1 MITPSYG
8 LTATERVLPR
18 MALDFTT
25 ATLDPRVTFTRSG
38 DTATVINSSGNIA
51 PINADLPRFDFDPI
65 TLLCKGLLIE
75 EARTNLFLYSAEF
88 DNIYWGK
95 IRSSITANATISPDG
110 ASTGDKLVENL
121 DNGTHLI
128 VRTETTTNTSANTW
142 SIYAK
147 ASERPSINIVVREGT
162 TFLRSSNATFNLSA
176 GTVGA
181 VSNAGG
187 SSATAAIE
195 NAGNGW
201 YRCSLTITL
210 GGVDTNSQALF
221 QLNNGSVS
229 SYQGDGTSGIF
240 IWGAQLEAGAF
251 ATSYIPTTTTSLT
264 RNADN
269 VSMTGTNFSDWY
281 NASEGNFLD
290 YGVDPTGVTNSTTAM
305 KAFFDACI
313 ADEHPGNIP
322 AGTYLIT
329 AGVLAFDNGHVDT
342 PWPIIT
348 TDGYEAVIFNRA
360 DATDAP
366 MISIT
371 NGTAV
376 SAAGKFWQGGALG
389 GITFNQNG
397 QVKAAN
403 QHGLLLL
410 GTVGIAFGHMRMNDG
425 GGSCIIIPEKKFSI
439 TNPDPYNVNACSF
452 AAAEAN
458 RCDGYAFFNDNG
470 VGLTG
475 STIKYIR
482 AIENVGGAF
491 FGFGAANEIGT
502 ISAGSCAGWALGNR
516 TDSAGASQR
525 FLLGVAEFDDM
536 QYGIDMRRVSNSN
549 FGTVRFVHRYNF
561 GPLNPSGGYWPRIAV
576 QVSTNSVVMNNL
588 RIIDRI
594 EAGGTK
600 PDLGQFFDF
609 GNGGGNTL
617 DIQVQR
623 QIIDNASFGFTVS
636 DYYTNFNANSTVQ
649 YTDNRGVAVI
659 DTLKNLILLHGHQ
672 LLLRFL
678 TVDMALRRIQ
688 FNIALN

>member
-251 ATSYIPTTTTSLT
+251 ATSYIPTTTTTVT

-281 NASEGNFLD
+281 NASEGAFVTQVSLLNISAGHLLTAFQGYSDVMRVRMLSSI
-290 YGVDPTGVTNSTTAM
+290 PTANITVGGASQFNSTSQGSLGA
-305 KAFFDACI
+305 
-313 ADEHPGNIP
+313 
-322 AGTYLIT
+322 
-329 AGVLAFDNGHVDT
+329 
-342 PWPIIT
+342 IT
-348 TDGYEAVIFNRA
+348 TNEIFSSALAYKQNDTSFA
-360 DATDAP
+360 AKGVSVSTDTSVNLVTAP
-366 MISIT
+366 SRLAIGSLD
-371 NGTAV
+371 N
-376 SAAGKFWQGGALG
+376 
-389 GITFNQNG
+389 
-397 QVKAAN
+397 
-403 QHGLLLL
+403 
-410 GTVGIAFGHMRMNDG
+410 VGSGSMTGHMRRVFYYPQRLSNAE
-425 GGSCIIIPEKKFSI
+425 IAAFS
-439 TNPDPYNVNACSF
+439 
-452 AAAEAN
+452 
-458 RCDGYAFFNDNG
+458 
-470 VGLTG
+470 
-475 STIKYIR
+475 K
-482 AIENVGGAF
+482 
-491 FGFGAANEIGT
+491 
-502 ISAGSCAGWALGNR
+502 
-516 TDSAGASQR
+516 
-525 FLLGVAEFDDM
+525 
-536 QYGIDMRRVSNSN
+536 
-549 FGTVRFVHRYNF
+549 
-561 GPLNPSGGYWPRIAV
+561 
-576 QVSTNSVVMNNL
+576 
-588 RIIDRI
+588 
-594 EAGGTK
+594 
-600 PDLGQFFDF
+600 
-609 GNGGGNTL
+609 
-617 DIQVQR
+617 
-623 QIIDNASFGFTVS
+623 
-636 DYYTNFNANSTVQ
+636 
-649 YTDNRGVAVI
+649 
-659 DTLKNLILLHGHQ
+659 
-672 LLLRFL
+672 
-678 TVDMALRRIQ
+678 
-688 FNIALN
+688 